1 MHECVHLENI
11 LNVLR
16 KQHRKAVVSHLPF
29 PWRYQIIDSN
39 VIRLLRQAKLDED
52 SWHVTNSYA
61 LRRSPS
67 GGQILQR

>member
-29 PWRYQIIDSN
+29 PWRYQIIDS
-39 VIRLLRQAKLDED
+39 KLGFCGKRN
-52 SWHVTNSYA
+52 WTKT
-61 LRRSPS
+61 P
-67 GGQILQR
+67 GM